1 MTVIEMKNEMMTIK
15 DFEERAMAY
24 GADLDVWPEEDRAPA
39 RSLLAGSTVARAAL
53 DDARALDATLALW
66 NDAVAPSQALLS
78 RVLTDAV
85 TVSEEEGTATPAP
98 AAPVAAPARG
108 GWLAALFGDRPL
120 LRPGLALAACLA
132 LGFVMGTALDEQ
144 VMAPEGTEIV
154 DEVGLIDF
162 AFAMEDDADL
172 LLGPGALL

>member
-78 RVLTDAV
+78 RVLTDAA
-85 TVSEEEGTATPAP
+85 TVSEEGKGTVP
-98 AAPVAAPARG
+98 AAPVAVPARR
-108 GWLAALFGDRPL
+108 GWLAALFGERPL